1 MAKFCAK
8 CGAPLEDG
16 ANFCTECGK
25 PVLKEPVEAADES
38 MTSAG
43 NAAEENTAP
52 AAEEP
57 AVSESAPEQ
66 DAPAASE
73 SAPEED
79 APAASVSAPEQDA
92 PAASESAATP
102 GAGLDAEQMRR
113 FVPALAVFMIL
124 LVIIIV
130 SAARGYR
137 KPIKQFAKGI
147 NRKSGK
153 IMSEAVFDESMNADD
168 WERSIDSQFGKDA
181 GFDAIKVK
189 IKIKDKDKMDLDEF
203 REKYSYMDEGVLD
216 EMKKPCTVDTRSAW
230 KMTYHDK
237 SLKFDVDM
245 DFIVVK
251 YKGDWKIIGADMN
264 DMYEEMVNAL
274 NSL

>member
-43 NAAEENTAP
+43 NAAEENAAP

-73 SAPEED
+73 SAPEQDE
-79 APAASVSAPEQDA
+79 PAASESAPEQDA

-189 IKIKDKDKMDLDEF
+189 IKIKDKDKMDLDDF